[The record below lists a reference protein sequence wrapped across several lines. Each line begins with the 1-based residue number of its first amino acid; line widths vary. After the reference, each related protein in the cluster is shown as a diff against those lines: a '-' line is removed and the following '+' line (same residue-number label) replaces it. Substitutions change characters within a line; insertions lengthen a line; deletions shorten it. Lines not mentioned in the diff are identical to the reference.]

1 MAKKRSEEPAETK
14 RASKKKE
21 PNQNK
26 PCMIMTNKSEI
37 KIKLQDT
44 AQIKNKEE
52 THIYMHQTN
61 QREREREGERFS
73 KQSRT

>member
-44 AQIKNKEE
+44 AQIKNKKE

-61 QREREREGERFS
+61 QRERETGT
-73 KQSRT
+73 QIQ